1 MDTKHI
7 SIQIWSDDN
16 NNFLNCEEQGK
27 VERKQ
32 KGKEPKEKEKV
43 YMVYLNPSLYGKKKK
58 SFRWWI
64 FKEYISIFL
73 LLCQCHFQEVHI

>member
-16 NNFLNCEEQGK
+16 NFLNCEEDGK

-32 KGKEPKEKEKV
+32 KGKEPKRKGKGLHGVFKSFALRKEK
-43 YMVYLNPSLYGKKKK
+43 KK
-58 SFRWWI
+58 F
-64 FKEYISIFL
+64 
-73 LLCQCHFQEVHI
+73 